1 MSALMLLT
9 ASSCQ
14 SDDKADGNAI
24 AKMVDIEASVGTA
37 TRVTYNGNEAEFA
50 NGDAITLIRVPKD
63 VTPDLVGNNTSTE
76 KTTYTLAK
84 GKWSSYP
91 LMLWYEQYLEPPY
104 DFYAIYPALTSSSDI
119 SNMSITGNIS
129 SDDVMLAKK
138 GNHTYSDGKVS
149 LAFSHAMAKL
159 VVNLSK
165 LANEVTNTD
174 KLNVTVKN
182 AKKQYSV
189 SFSDMKVIA
198 QDTYSDLQLAKQTNS
213 SASQPSTSIIY
224 SLLLPPQDGV
234 TSITV
239 NDGTKTYTWTN
250 SSAISLLAGKVTTV
264 TLNVGEDYVLIG
276 SVAVKDWTPSSIAG
290 GEVEQKQN

>member
-9 ASSCQ
+9 VSSCQ

-24 AKMVDIEASVGTA
+24 GQPVDIEASIGTA
-37 TRVTYNGNEAEFA
+37 TRVTYNGNAAEFA
-50 NGDAITLIRVPKD
+50 NGDAITLLRLTKD
-63 VTPDLVGNNTSTE
+63 GTPDLSNNTSIE
-76 KTTYTLAK
+76 KTTFTLAN
-84 GKWSSYP
+84 GKWSASP
-91 LMLWYEQYLEPPY
+91 LLLWYEKYLNTAY

-119 SNMSITGNIS
+119 NSMTLTGNVS
-129 SDDVMLAKK
+129 SDDVMVANKK
-138 GNHTYSDGKVS
+138 NHTFSDGKVS

-165 LANEVTNTD
+165 LANEVQNTD
-174 KLNVTVKN
+174 NLTVSVKIQN
-182 AKKQYSV
+182 QYSV
-189 SFSDMKVIA
+189 SFSDMKVSAIGTST
-198 QDTYSDLQLAKQTNS
+198 DIQLAKQTNS
-213 SASQPSTSIIY
+213 SAAQQTASLTY

-264 TLNVGEDYVLIG
+264 TLNVGENYILIG
-276 SVAVKDWTPSSIAG
+276 SVEVSDWASASITG
-290 GEVEQKQN
+290 GEAEN

>member
-76 KTTYTLAK
+76 KTTYTLAS
-84 GKWSSYP
+84 GKWSASP
-91 LMLWYEQYLEPPY
+91 LMLWYEQYLETPY

-119 SNMSITGNIS
+119 SAMTLTGNVS

-138 GNHTYSDGKVS
+138 GNHTYSNGKVS
-149 LAFSHAMAKL
+149 LALSHAMAKL

-174 KLNVTVKN
+174 NLTVEVK
-182 AKKQYSV
+182 ALKQYSV
-189 SFSDMKVIA
+189 SVSDMKVSA
-198 QDTYSDLQLAKQTNS
+198 QGTPIDLQLAKQTNS
-213 SASQPSTSIIY
+213 SAAQPSTSIIY

-264 TLNVGEDYVLIG
+264 TLNVGENYVLIG
-276 SVAVKDWTPSSIAG
+276 SVAVEDWTPSSIAG
-290 GEVEQKQN
+290 GEVEQK

>member
-76 KTTYTLAK
+76 KTTYTLAS
-84 GKWSSYP
+84 GKWSSSP
-91 LMLWYEQYLEPPY
+91 LMLWYEQYLETPY

-119 SNMSITGNIS
+119 SAMALTGNVS

-138 GNHTYSDGKVS
+138 GNHTYSNGKVS

-174 KLNVTVKN
+174 NLTVEVK
-182 AKKQYSV
+182 ALKQYSV
-189 SFSDMKVIA
+189 SFSDMKVSA
-198 QDTYSDLQLAKQTNS
+198 QGTPTDLQLAKQTNS
-213 SASQPSTSIIY
+213 SAAQPSTSIIY

-264 TLNVGEDYVLIG
+264 TLNVGENYVLIG
-276 SVAVKDWTPSSIAG
+276 SVAVEDWTPSSIAG
-290 GEVEQKQN
+290 GEVEQKEN

>member
-76 KTTYTLAK
+76 KTTYTLAN
-84 GKWSSYP
+84 GKWSSSP
-91 LMLWYEQYLEPPY
+91 LMLWYEQYLETPY

-119 SNMSITGNIS
+119 SAMTLTGNVS
-129 SDDVMLAKK
+129 SDDVMLANKK
-138 GNHTYSDGKVS
+138 NHTFSDGKVS

-174 KLNVTVKN
+174 NLTVEVK
-182 AKKQYSV
+182 ALKQYSV
-189 SFSDMKVIA
+189 SVSDMKVSA
-198 QDTYSDLQLAKQTNS
+198 QGTPTDLQLAKQTNS
-213 SASQPSTSIIY
+213 SAAQPSTSIIY

-264 TLNVGEDYVLIG
+264 TLNVGENYVLIG
-276 SVAVKDWTPSSIAG
+276 SVAVEDWNPSSIAG
-290 GEVEQKQN
+290 GEVEQK

>member
-76 KTTYTLAK
+76 KTTYTLAS
-84 GKWSSYP
+84 GKWSSSP
-91 LMLWYEQYLEPPY
+91 LMLWYEQYLGTPY

-119 SNMSITGNIS
+119 SAMALTGNVS

-138 GNHTYSDGKVS
+138 GNHTYSNGKVS

-174 KLNVTVKN
+174 NLTVEVK
-182 AKKQYSV
+182 ALKQYSV
-189 SFSDMKVIA
+189 SVSDMKVSA
-198 QDTYSDLQLAKQTNS
+198 QGTPTDLQLAKQTNS
-213 SASQPSTSIIY
+213 SAAQPSTSIIY

-264 TLNVGEDYVLIG
+264 TLNVGENYVLIG
-276 SVAVKDWTPSSIAG
+276 SVAVEDWTPSSIAG
-290 GEVEQKQN
+290 GEVEQK

>member
-1 MSALMLLT
+1 MSALVLLT

-91 LMLWYEQYLEPPY
+91 LMLWYEQYLETPY

-165 LANEVTNTD
+165 LTNEVTNTD

-198 QDTYSDLQLAKQTNS
+198 QGTYSDLQLAKQTNS

-239 NDGTKTYTWTN
+239 NDGTKAYTWTN

-264 TLNVGEDYVLIG
+264 TLNVGENYVLIG
-276 SVAVKDWTPSSIAG
+276 SVAVEDWTPSSIAG

>member
-14 SDDKADGNAI
+14 SDDKAEGNAI
-24 AKMVDIEASVGTA
+24 GQPVDIEASIGTA
-37 TRVTYNGNEAEFA
+37 TRVTYNGNAAEFA
-50 NGDAITLIRVPKD
+50 NGDAITLLRLTKD
-63 VTPDLVGNNTSTE
+63 GTPDLSNNTSIE
-76 KTTYTLAK
+76 KTTFTLAND
-84 GKWSSYP
+84 KWSASP
-91 LMLWYEQYLEPPY
+91 LLLWYEQYLDTAY

-119 SNMSITGNIS
+119 SSMTLTGNVS
-129 SDDVMLAKK
+129 SDDVMLANKK
-138 GNHTYSDGKVS
+138 NHTYSDGKVS

-174 KLNVTVKN
+174 NLTVEVKVQ
-182 AKKQYSV
+182 KQYSV

-198 QDTYSDLQLAKQTNS
+198 KGTYSDLQLAKQTNS
-213 SASQPSTSIIY
+213 SAAQQTASLTY

-234 TSITV
+234 TTITV

-250 SSAISLLAGKVTTV
+250 SSAISLIAGKMTTV
-264 TLNVGEDYVLIG
+264 TLNVGENYILIG
-276 SVAVKDWTPSSIAG
+276 SVAVSDWASASISG
-290 GEVEQKQN
+290 GEVEN

>member
-76 KTTYTLAK
+76 KTTYTLAN
-84 GKWSSYP
+84 GKWSSSP
-91 LMLWYEQYLEPPY
+91 LMLWYEQYLETPY

-119 SNMSITGNIS
+119 SAMTLTGNVS
-129 SDDVMLAKK
+129 SDDVMLANKK
-138 GNHTYSDGKVS
+138 NHTYSDGKVS

-174 KLNVTVKN
+174 NLTVEVK
-182 AKKQYSV
+182 ALKQYSV
-189 SFSDMKVIA
+189 SVSDMKVSA
-198 QDTYSDLQLAKQTNS
+198 QGTPTDLQLAKQTNS
-213 SASQPSTSIIY
+213 SAAQPSTSIIY

-239 NDGTKTYTWTN
+239 DNGTKTYTWTN

-264 TLNVGEDYVLIG
+264 TLNVGENYVLIG
-276 SVAVKDWTPSSIAG
+276 SVAVEDWNPSSIAG
-290 GEVEQKQN
+290 GEVEQK

>member
-9 ASSCQ
+9 VSSCQ
-14 SDDKADGNAI
+14 SDDKAEGNAI
-24 AKMVDIEASVGTA
+24 GQPVDIEASIGTA
-37 TRVTYNGNEAEFA
+37 TRVTYNGNAAEFA
-50 NGDAITLIRVPKD
+50 NGDAITLLRLTKD
-63 VTPDLVGNNTSTE
+63 GTPDLSNNTSIE
-76 KTTYTLAK
+76 KTTFTLAN
-84 GKWSSYP
+84 GKWSASP
-91 LMLWYEQYLEPPY
+91 LLLWYEQYLNTAY

-119 SNMSITGNIS
+119 NSMTLTGNVS
-129 SDDVMLAKK
+129 SDDVMLANKK
-138 GNHTYSDGKVS
+138 NHTFSDGKVS

-174 KLNVTVKN
+174 NLTVEVK
-182 AKKQYSV
+182 ALKQYSV
-189 SFSDMKVIA
+189 SFSDMKVSA
-198 QDTYSDLQLAKQTNS
+198 LGTYSDLQLAKQTNS
-213 SASQPSTSIIY
+213 SAAQPSTSIIY

-264 TLNVGEDYVLIG
+264 TLNVGENYVLIG
-276 SVAVKDWTPSSIAG
+276 SVAVEDWTPSSIAG
-290 GEVEQKQN
+290 GEVEQK

>member
-63 VTPDLVGNNTSTE
+63 VTPDLVGNNISTE
-76 KTTYTLAK
+76 KTTYTLAS
-84 GKWSSYP
+84 GKWSASP
-91 LMLWYEQYLEPPY
+91 LMLWYEQYLETPY
-104 DFYAIYPALTSSSDI
+104 DFYAISPALTSSSDI
-119 SNMSITGNIS
+119 SAMALTGNVS

-174 KLNVTVKN
+174 NLTVEVK
-182 AKKQYSV
+182 ALKQYSV
-189 SFSDMKVIA
+189 SFSDMKVSA
-198 QDTYSDLQLAKQTNS
+198 LGTYSDLQLAKQTNS
-213 SASQPSTSIIY
+213 SAAQPSTSIIY

-264 TLNVGEDYVLIG
+264 TLNVGENYVLIG
-276 SVAVKDWTPSSIAG
+276 SVAVEDWTPSSIAG
-290 GEVEQKQN
+290 GEVEQK

>member
-76 KTTYTLAK
+76 KTTYTLAN
-84 GKWSSYP
+84 GKWSSSP
-91 LMLWYEQYLEPPY
+91 LMLWYEQYLETPY

-119 SNMSITGNIS
+119 SAMTLTGNVS

-174 KLNVTVKN
+174 NLTVEVK
-182 AKKQYSV
+182 ALKQYSV
-189 SFSDMKVIA
+189 SFSDMKVSA
-198 QDTYSDLQLAKQTNS
+198 QGTPTDLQLAKQTNS
-213 SASQPSTSIIY
+213 SAAQPSTSIIY
-224 SLLLPPQDGV
+224 SLLLPPQNGV

-264 TLNVGEDYVLIG
+264 TLNVGENYVLIG
-276 SVAVKDWTPSSIAG
+276 SVAVEDWTPSSIAG
-290 GEVEQKQN
+290 GEVEQK

>member
-76 KTTYTLAK
+76 KTTYTLAN
-84 GKWSSYP
+84 GKWSASP
-91 LMLWYEQYLEPPY
+91 LMLWYEQYLETPY

-119 SNMSITGNIS
+119 SAMALTGNVS

-138 GNHTYSDGKVS
+138 GNHTYSNGKVS

-174 KLNVTVKN
+174 NLTVEVK
-182 AKKQYSV
+182 ALKQYSV
-189 SFSDMKVIA
+189 SVSDMKVSA
-198 QDTYSDLQLAKQTNS
+198 LGTPTDLQLAKQTNS

-264 TLNVGEDYVLIG
+264 TLNVGENYVLIG
-276 SVAVKDWTPSSIAG
+276 SVAVEDWTPSSIAG
-290 GEVEQKQN
+290 GEVEQK

>member
-9 ASSCQ
+9 VSSCQ
-14 SDDKADGNAI
+14 SDDKAEGNAI
-24 AKMVDIEASVGTA
+24 GQPVDIEASIGTA
-37 TRVTYNGNEAEFA
+37 TRVTYNGNAAEFA
-50 NGDAITLIRVPKD
+50 NGDAITLLRLTKD
-63 VTPDLVGNNTSTE
+63 GTPDLSNNTSIE
-76 KTTYTLAK
+76 KTTFTLAN
-84 GKWSSYP
+84 GKWSASP
-91 LMLWYEQYLEPPY
+91 LLLWYEQYLNTAY

-119 SNMSITGNIS
+119 SNMSITGNVS
-129 SDDVMLAKK
+129 SDDVMLANKK
-138 GNHTYSDGKVS
+138 NHTYSDGKVS

-174 KLNVTVKN
+174 NLTVEVK
-182 AKKQYSV
+182 ALKQYSV
-189 SFSDMKVIA
+189 SFSDMKVSA
-198 QDTYSDLQLAKQTNS
+198 LGTYSDLQLAKQTNS
-213 SASQPSTSIIY
+213 SAAQPSTSIIY

-264 TLNVGEDYVLIG
+264 TLNVGENYVLIG
-276 SVAVKDWTPSSIAG
+276 SVAVEDWTPSSIAG
-290 GEVEQKQN
+290 GEVEQK

>member
-24 AKMVDIEASVGTA
+24 GQPVDIEASIGTA
-37 TRVTYNGNEAEFA
+37 TRVTYNGNAAEFA

-76 KTTYTLAK
+76 KTTYTLAN
-84 GKWSSYP
+84 GKWSSSP
-91 LMLWYEQYLEPPY
+91 LMLWYEQYLETPY

-119 SNMSITGNIS
+119 SAMALTGNVS

-174 KLNVTVKN
+174 NLTVEVK
-182 AKKQYSV
+182 ALKQYSV
-189 SFSDMKVIA
+189 SFSDMKVSAIG
-198 QDTYSDLQLAKQTNS
+198 TSTDLQLAKQANS
-213 SASQPSTSIIY
+213 SAAQQTASLTY
-224 SLLLPPQDGV
+224 SLLLPPQNEV
-234 TSITV
+234 TTIVV
-239 NDGTKTYTWTN
+239 NDGTRTFTWTN
-250 SSAISLLAGKVTTV
+250 TSALSLVAGKMTTV
-264 TLNVGEDYVLIG
+264 TLNVGENYVLFG
-276 SVAVKDWTPSSIAG
+276 SVSVENWTPSTISG
-290 GEVEQKQN
+290 GEIEEPEER

>member
-76 KTTYTLAK
+76 KTTYTLAS
-84 GKWSSYP
+84 GKWSASP
-91 LMLWYEQYLEPPY
+91 LMLWYEQYLETPY

-119 SNMSITGNIS
+119 SAMALTGNVS

-138 GNHTYSDGKVS
+138 GNHTYSNGKVS

-174 KLNVTVKN
+174 NLTVEVK
-182 AKKQYSV
+182 ALKQYSV
-189 SFSDMKVIA
+189 SFSDMKVSA
-198 QDTYSDLQLAKQTNS
+198 LGTPTDLQLAKQTNS
-213 SASQPSTSIIY
+213 SAAQPSTSIIY

-264 TLNVGEDYVLIG
+264 TLNVGENYVLIG
-276 SVAVKDWTPSSIAG
+276 SVAVEDWAPSSIAG
-290 GEVEQKQN
+290 GEVEQK

>member
-76 KTTYTLAK
+76 KTTYTLAS
-84 GKWSSYP
+84 GKWSSSP
-91 LMLWYEQYLEPPY
+91 LMLWYEQYLETPY

-119 SNMSITGNIS
+119 SAMALTGNVS

-138 GNHTYSDGKVS
+138 GNHTYSNGKVS

-174 KLNVTVKN
+174 NLTVEVK
-182 AKKQYSV
+182 ALKQYSV
-189 SFSDMKVIA
+189 SFSDMKVSA
-198 QDTYSDLQLAKQTNS
+198 QGTPTDLQLAKQTNS
-213 SASQPSTSIIY
+213 SAAQPSTSIIY

-264 TLNVGEDYVLIG
+264 TLNVGENYVLIG
-276 SVAVKDWTPSSIAG
+276 SVAVEDWTPSSIAG
-290 GEVEQKQN
+290 GEVEQK